1 MDSSSLKVALLVTNF
16 PGAYFP
22 ERHGVFDGARTW
34 LAAIAQQEA
43 IELTCDEQV
52 LSDRATAE
60 AAINR
65 VADADF
71 VLVLHGGFTMGDVAH
86 ALSASNLCIGFWAVP
101 EPTFSGDIQLNN
113 FVSLNMSLSIAA
125 MTRDT
130 EANPVAWYFGAPGSA
145 HVETPLV
152 NTLRALKLRK
162 ALTGRKIGSIG
173 GVAPTFYNME
183 LDRGA
188 LFRAWGTVID
198 DVPIS
203 HLRSTARQMATND
216 VDCEVTRMA
225 AAAPVDGVSEA
236 QMTLSARYAL
246 ALRHLA
252 ASNHWSSVATRDWP
266 EVLVDPGF
274 HPGAAFSWA
283 EEAYRLPVASEG
295 DVLGALTQHAAIA
308 LTGKV
313 GCILDLCAPDIERDR
328 LLVWHGGGG
337 PLHLADASG
346 ARWIMHPMI
355 GRTESG
361 PSPYG
366 TVADYVFAP
375 GPVTLARIG
384 NDGRTIFAIE
394 AVIAPG
400 ETRGFDGERGWA
412 TDFSQLGNALSLWDV
427 METVMSYGAEHHFVL
442 IPGRHSA
449 TFAELATWSGAR
461 SLEARRHQGYLAPRA
476 TAFTLAAGHRR
487 EP

>member
-1 MDSSSLKVALLVTNF
+1 MTCSSLKVALLVTNF

-22 ERHGVFDGARTW
+22 ERHGVFDAARTW
-34 LAAIAQQEA
+34 LDSVAQTEG
-43 IELTCDEQV
+43 IELACDTQV
-52 LSDRATAE
+52 LSDRGSAE
-60 AAINR
+60 AAIRR

-86 ALSASNLCIGFWAVP
+86 ALSASDLRLGFWAVP
-101 EPTFSGDIQLNN
+101 EPTFTGDIQLNN

-130 EANPVAWYFGAPGSA
+130 RTNPVAWYFGAPGSP
-145 HVETPLV
+145 HVEAPLT
-152 NTLRALKLRK
+152 NTLRALKLQK
-162 ALTGRKIGSIG
+162 ALTGRKIGCVG

-188 LFRAWGTVID
+188 LFRAWGTIVD
-198 DVPIS
+198 DLPIS
-203 HLRSTARQMATND
+203 YLRGAACKIAARA
-216 VDCEVTRMA
+216 VDDEVARMA
-225 AAAPVDGVSEA
+225 AAARVDGVSGA
-236 QMTLSARYAL
+236 QMALSARYAL
-246 ALRHLA
+246 AIRQLA
-252 ASNHWSSVATRDWP
+252 ETNGWSSAAVRDWP

-283 EEAYRLPVASEG
+283 EESYRLPVASEG
-295 DVLGALTQHAAIA
+295 DVLGALTQLAALA

-313 GCILDLCAPDIERDR
+313 GCVLDLCAPDVERGR

-355 GRTESG
+355 GRTESA

-384 NDGRTIFAIE
+384 NNGRTVFAIE
-394 AVIAPG
+394 ATIAAGDVP
-400 ETRGFDGERGWA
+400 GFDGERGWA

-427 METVMSYGAEHHFVL
+427 METIMSYGAEHHFVL

-449 TFAELATWSGAR
+449 TFAELATWSGAHF
-461 SLEARRHQGYLAPRA
+461 LKARRHEGYLAPHA
-476 TAFTLAAGHRR
+476 SAFALAAGNRR
-487 EP
+487 ES